1 MFQTFCW
8 NFLIETFSNNP
19 FHSRGFQI
27 SKPAICHYQVIQAV
41 TKLYPQT
48 LGPGHVTSPFKRV
61 TFSLTIPQVRVTA
74 EDFCG
79 TSPRRFFGVFSMATN
94 WDFPFKKGPIFVD
107 SDPLQVLH
115 PSTAFPATAVVT
127 WIQISPEVGCFSYV
141 FFVRGYKYRT
151 SGGGPGCLGLRNISF
166 VCFF

>member
-48 LGPGHVTSPFKRV
+48 FFARSRHFTFQKGHVN
-61 TFSLTIPQVRVTA
+61 SLTIPRSRSLPP
-74 EDFCG
+74 G
-79 TSPRRFFGVFSMATN
+79 RFFGGFSMARIGTSHSKRG
-94 WDFPFKKGPIFVD
+94 PFLLTHE
-107 SDPLQVLH
+107 LQVLH

-127 WIQISPEVGCFSYV
+127 WIGVTLDIQISPEVGCFSYG
-141 FFVRGYKYRT
+141 FFWGVPNT
-151 SGGGPGCLGLRNISF
+151 EPQE
-166 VCFF
+166 VAMDV